1 MNRPKKESSSTS
13 KIGEPA
19 SAYAEKT
26 VPKNYLN
33 LPDWPNV
40 PLPEYS
46 TEEAFLL
53 SLRHA
58 YEMLAINGI
67 QPWLDRQ
74 ESMNP
79 ERFEL

>member
-1 MNRPKKESSSTS
+1 MKQPEKESSNTS

-19 SAYAEKT
+19 TAYPLKP
-26 VPKNYLN
+26 VPENYLN
-33 LPDWPNV
+33 FPDWPNV

-46 TEEAFLL
+46 NEEAFLL

-58 YEMLAINGI
+58 HEMLAINGI